1 VSGCVAAHV
10 VGRTSRSILL
20 VDLLH
25 DRVELCLNLFLLGFV
40 VRAVGVCVALEELE
54 PFINEIFDSPL
65 LFVGELALQLL
76 VAQCALHLEAVVL
89 EAVLGID
96 LLAGFVVLVLEA
108 LSVLDHLLD
117 LLGAESVCVG
127 LDLNRLRLTVRFV
140 DCLDVENTVRVD
152 IEGDLYLRSASWSK
166 LDSFEVELAEL
177 VIVLGHWPFSFED
190 LDLYSWLVVRVGREG
205 LSLLAWD
212 LRVSR
217 DDVGHDATGCL
228 DSLRKRGDVDKQHIL
243 ERVVVGGCLI
253 AEDGC
258 LNSSAVSDCFVR
270 VDGSVQRLPVEE
282 FREHGLDLRDPGRA
296 SNEDDVMNLPLA
308 DVGVLEHLL
317 DRWHALAEEREAKLF
332 KLGSR
337 DCGAE
342 VFSLSKRLT
351 VDF

>member
-25 DRVELCLNLFLLGFV
+25 DWVELCLNLFLLGFV

-127 LDLNRLRLTVRFV
+127 LDLNRLRFSVCLV
-140 DCLDVENTVRVD
+140 DCLDAENAICVD
-152 IEGDLYLRSASWSK
+152 IEGDLYLRSASFSRR
-166 LDSFEVELAEL
+166 DSFKVELAKL
-177 VIVLGHWPFSFED
+177 VIVLGHWPFSFKD
-190 LDLYSWLVVRVGREG
+190 LNLHSWLIVSMGRE
-205 LSLLAWD
+205 SLRFLAWN
-212 LRVSR
+212 LRVAW
-217 DDVGHDATGCL
+217 DDVGHDTSGGL
-228 DSLRKRGDVDKQHIL
+228 NSLRKRSDVDKKYIL
-243 ERVVVGGCLI
+243 ERVVIGSILI
-253 AEDGC
+253 AEDGS
-258 LNSSAVSDCFVR
+258 LNSSTVSNCFIR
-270 VDGSVQRLPVEE
+270 VDGLVQLLPVEE
-282 FREHGLDLRDPGRA
+282 FRKHGLHFRYSG
-296 SNEDDVMNLPLA
+296 
-308 DVGVLEHLL
+308 
-317 DRWHALAEEREAKLF
+317 
-332 KLGSR
+332 
-337 DCGAE
+337 
-342 VFSLSKRLT
+342 
-351 VDF
+351 